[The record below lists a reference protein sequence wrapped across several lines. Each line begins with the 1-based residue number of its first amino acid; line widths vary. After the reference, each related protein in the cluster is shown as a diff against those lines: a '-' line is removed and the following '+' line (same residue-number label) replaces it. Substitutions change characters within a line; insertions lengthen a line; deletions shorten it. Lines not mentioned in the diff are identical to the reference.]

1 MEYLKSLS
9 AKYENPET
17 DENARYY
24 YMLLKVKAANNAYK
38 PLNDSTIFHVF
49 NFFKTTADKEKLCQS
64 YYYVGKYYVQNNDAP
79 QALENFQKSLDLTD
93 ESTPLYFRSC
103 IYNQTG
109 RLLYFQ
115 SMFDEALDMYQRSYK
130 CDSIIGDTISV
141 LYSMRD
147 IATIYNFKND
157 FRKCLTLLGK
167 AYKLSK
173 HTNDKGLTNSISQS
187 LAICYFDTGDL
198 AKSKYYLME
207 TLAGIDPDVK
217 SSAYSLAID
226 LYNKENKKDSV
237 FYFSQK
243 LLDIGTVFTKQKAS
257 STLCTYFFDKNDI
270 STAQKY
276 LEQSILLNDSINKIK
291 ALDVVA
297 KMHFVY
303 NFNKAERENIQLK
316 AEVQEN
322 VYINII
328 IILSIV
334 SLACFFI
341 FINERN
347 KKKMLQLRML
357 NEHLEILLNDANSQN
372 AIEIETHRHDN
383 EEYQAKIIALNKRN
397 SNERDEYEY
406 KISQMQNHINE
417 LKEMTSQNSDG
428 QNLYSIS
435 DIYILIKNRL
445 KEKKN
450 ISGKDWEQIEY
461 IFNMLY
467 PCFKERLLKK
477 YNIGNEDLKICML
490 VKLNFTNVDISGI
503 MNRTPSAIS
512 MKRANLYQK
521 ITKSDGSAKDFNDF
535 IKSI

>member
-1 MEYLKSLS
+1 M
-9 AKYENPET
+9 
-17 DENARYY
+17 
-24 YMLLKVKAANNAYK
+24 
-38 PLNDSTIFHVF
+38 
-49 NFFKTTADKEKLCQS
+49 
-64 YYYVGKYYVQNNDAP
+64 
-79 QALENFQKSLDLTD
+79 
-93 ESTPLYFRSC
+93 
-103 IYNQTG
+103 
-109 RLLYFQ
+109 
-115 SMFDEALDMYQRSYK
+115 
-130 CDSIIGDTISV
+130 
-141 LYSMRD
+141 
-147 IATIYNFKND
+147 
-157 FRKCLTLLGK
+157 
-167 AYKLSK
+167 
-173 HTNDKGLTNSISQS
+173 
-187 LAICYFDTGDL
+187 
-198 AKSKYYLME
+198 
-207 TLAGIDPDVK
+207 
-217 SSAYSLAID
+217 
-226 LYNKENKKDSV
+226 
-237 FYFSQK
+237 
-243 LLDIGTVFTKQKAS
+243 
-257 STLCTYFFDKNDI
+257 
-270 STAQKY
+270 
-276 LEQSILLNDSINKIK
+276 EQSILLNDSINKIK

-334 SLACFFI
+334 SLACIFI

-357 NEHLEILLNDANSQN
+357 NEHLEILLNDTNSQN
-372 AIEIETHRHDN
+372 TIEIETHRHDN

-417 LKEMTSQNSDG
+417 LKEMTSQNFDG

-477 YNIGNEDLKICML
+477 YNIGNEDFKICML

-535 IKSI
+535 IKNI